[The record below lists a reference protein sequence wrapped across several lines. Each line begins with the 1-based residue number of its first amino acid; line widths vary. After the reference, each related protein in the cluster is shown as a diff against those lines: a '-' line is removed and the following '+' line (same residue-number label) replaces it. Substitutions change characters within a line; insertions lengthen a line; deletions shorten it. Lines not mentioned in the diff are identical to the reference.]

1 LFITPLLIVLVL
13 VELTDLVFAL
23 DSIPAIFAITTDPFI
38 VYTANVFAILGL
50 RALYFALAGIITRFH
65 YLKYGLSLVL
75 VVVGIKMILNAWF
88 GTKVIPT
95 EIALLITAVLIGGS
109 IVFSLLKTRGK
120 ASTEP
125 RARAWWVPGSP
136 ARKKPPGD

>member
-1 LFITPLLIVLVL
+1 MCLLYPR
-13 VELTDLVFAL
+13 ARPQ
-23 DSIPAIFAITTDPFI
+23 SH
-38 VYTANVFAILGL
+38 IL
-50 RALYFALAGIITRFH
+50 ASFHTCITRQRPSRGCRAA
-65 YLKYGLSLVL
+65 YPGAPRPPARPGRVSLVL

-136 ARKKPPGD
+136 ARKKNPGD